1 MTLKFIEKQAIKT
14 SDKKQA
20 IKTSDKKQAIK
31 TGKNMEK
38 IRLYLQKHET
48 ARTSDIAQFLE
59 LSTARTRA
67 LLSEME
73 DVEAVGTNRARVYRL
88 RR

>member
-1 MTLKFIEKQAIKT
+1 
-14 SDKKQA
+14 
-20 IKTSDKKQAIK
+20 
-31 TGKNMEK
+31 MEK